1 MPWHSWSCEW
11 NWKYVMMI
19 YIKLSYIYS
28 AISYALNLFTHV
40 RIVHRHN
47 ARWNHQ
53 HLSSVVVAEFYQGNM
68 SWWFPSC
75 KQSMDMPGWP
85 CILWCISY
93 LGSGGTKVYVW
104 FPRKV
109 QCNELVSP
117 WRCIRTRN
125 CLPIAQS
132 ISQIVMDSTNQS
144 PSSLG
149 SNWNDATSNSI
160 EVLCLDFRWK
170 NFQLLYLPL

>member
-1 MPWHSWSCEW
+1 M
-11 NWKYVMMI
+11 YV
-19 YIKLSYIYS
+19 LC
-28 AISYALNLFTHV
+28 
-40 RIVHRHN
+40 IVHRHN
-47 ARWNHQ
+47 TCWNHQ
-53 HLSSVVVAEFYQGNM
+53 HWGSVVVAEFYQEHM
-68 SWWFPSC
+68 SWRSPSRR
-75 KQSMDMPGWP
+75 QSLDMPGWP

-93 LGSGGTKVYVW
+93 LGSGGTKAYLW
-104 FPRKV
+104 FSRKL